1 MPDKGRTNSVVHECP
16 TYWLWAIEDALTDRD
31 RRDIARD
38 EALPLLLVVE
48 DAQKPVP

>member
-1 MPDKGRTNSVVHECP
+1 MPDLLALNLLC
-16 TYWLWAIEDALTDRD
+16 AIEGALTDRD